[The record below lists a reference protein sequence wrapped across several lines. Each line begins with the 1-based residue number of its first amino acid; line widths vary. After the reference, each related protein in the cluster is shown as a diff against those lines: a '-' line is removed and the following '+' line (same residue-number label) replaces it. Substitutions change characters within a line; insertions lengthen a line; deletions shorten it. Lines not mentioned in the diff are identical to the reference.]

1 MNMRSNTYIFDNRL
15 FVDWYSTEEIREICT
30 EEAMMKKWL
39 EVEATLAETQAAL
52 GIIPGW
58 AATAI
63 RTAVSDIDLDLASLT
78 RDIDEI
84 GHVLV
89 PVIRELE
96 RRVGEAGRF
105 VHMGATTQDILDT
118 AVSLQ
123 LKQIYEIIYRDLVG
137 IIYRLSELAQEHRVT
152 VMMGR
157 THGVHALPTTLG
169 FKFSVWIGELLRHLE
184 RLDQSKPRVLVGQL
198 GGAVGTMA
206 GFGPNATELRH
217 QFMANLGLN
226 TPDIAWQAARDS
238 ITEFVLLA
246 GFLGGT
252 LGKMADEIARLQ
264 ATEIGELAEPSSSQ
278 TVGSST
284 MPHKKNPL
292 KSEVVVA
299 VSKLL
304 QGLVST
310 ALASLHTRS
319 ERDSTTW
326 STEYYLVPQAASLIA
341 AQLQAMSTILNG
353 LVVEKERMRQN
364 AELLNGMPYSE
375 NLMLQLAESLGRD
388 KAHEVVSRVARQAF
402 LEGEDF
408 RKMAM
413 VEPDIVRILNEKQV
427 RDALQ
432 SNSYLGKAP
441 AEVDRMVKK
450 ARNTLQ
456 ARQISEE
463 QRDNNN

>member
-1 MNMRSNTYIFDNRL
+1 MRANTYIFDYRL
-15 FVDWYSTEEIREICT
+15 FVDWYSTEETRQIFT
-30 EEAMMKKWL
+30 EKAMVHKWL
-39 EVEATLAETQAAL
+39 EVEATLAEKQAEL
-52 GIIPGW
+52 GIIPVW

-63 RTAVSDIDLDLASLT
+63 RTAVSDADFDLVSIA
-78 RDIDEI
+78 REIDET

-96 RRVGEAGRF
+96 RRAGEAGRF
-105 VHMGATTQDILDT
+105 VHFGATTQDVLDT
-118 AVSLQ
+118 AVALQ
-123 LKQIYEIIYRDLVG
+123 LKQVYKIINRDLVN
-137 IIYRLSELAQEHRVT
+137 IIYRLTELAEAHRDT

-157 THGVHALPTTLG
+157 THGVHALPITLG

-206 GFGPNATELRH
+206 GFSTKATELRYRL
-217 QFMANLGLN
+217 MTRLGLN
-226 TPDIAWQAARDS
+226 TPIIAWQAARDTV
-238 ITEFVLLA
+238 IEFVLLA
-246 GFLGGT
+246 CFLGGT

-264 ATEIGELAEPSSSQ
+264 ATEIGELAEPSSTH

-299 VSKLL
+299 VSRLL

-310 ALASLHTRS
+310 ALASLHTRN
-319 ERDSTTW
+319 ERDSSTW
-326 STEYYLVPQAASLIA
+326 STEYYLVPQAASLLA
-341 AQLQAMSTILNG
+341 TQLQTMHTILNG
-353 LVVEKERMRQN
+353 LVVEEERMRQN

-375 NLMLQLAESLGRD
+375 NLMLRLAKSLGRD
-388 KAHEVVSRVARQAF
+388 KAHEVVSRVAQQAF
-402 LEGEDF
+402 LEGKDF
-408 RKMAM
+408 RELAAA
-413 VEPDIVRILNEKQV
+413 EPNIARVLDEQQIRE
-427 RDALQ
+427 ALQ
-432 SNSYLGKAP
+432 PNNYLGEAK
-441 AEVDRMVKK
+441 AEVDHIVQQ

-463 QRDNNN
+463 QHDHNN